1 MIFRRHLRCAKT
13 TIATLRTPGVN
24 NTCLP
29 PFLAQRTRKGD
40 LPMFQMRLFAI
51 FSLQSP
57 TVRKKNPQ
65 PGPKVSPVVLTNN
78 AYEEQYFIPVLYRYQ
93 VPEQHTDHGSL
104 CGSDTKGNIHAFV
117 RTTMSAAM
125 RPPPRAHTHTKWK
138 NSPPTHRE
146 GIGNSC
152 YTRNLLYVIPVSSL
166 QRLVREFQGHLGSDV
181 PPTVPLM

>member
-13 TIATLRTPGVN
+13 TIATLWTLGVN

-40 LPMFQMRLFAI
+40 LPMFQMRLFVI

-93 VPEQHTDHGSL
+93 VPEQRTDHGSL
-104 CGSDTKGNIHAFV
+104 CGMDTKGNIHAFV

-125 RPPPRAHTHTKWK
+125 RPPPRTHTKNGRILPRHTGK
-138 NSPPTHRE
+138 ASVIRATHVTCFMSFQFLLSNGLFANSKAISEAMNHRLF
-146 GIGNSC
+146 
-152 YTRNLLYVIPVSSL
+152 R
-166 QRLVREFQGHLGSDV
+166 
-181 PPTVPLM
+181 

>member
-1 MIFRRHLRCAKT
+1 MYWEHLNQQFYRWHGIANNWLLHGWMIFRRHLRCAKT
-13 TIATLRTPGVN
+13 TIATPRTLGVN

-93 VPEQHTDHGSL
+93 VPEQRTDHGSL
-104 CGSDTKGNIHAFV
+104 YGIDTKGNIHAFV

-125 RPPPRAHTHTKWK
+125 RPPPRTHTQKMEEF
-138 NSPPTHRE
+138 SPDTPGRHR
-146 GIGNSC
+146 
-152 YTRNLLYVIPVSSL
+152 
-166 QRLVREFQGHLGSDV
+166 
-181 PPTVPLM
+181 